1 VTPCDIFARFRDL
14 ARGVVRAY
22 SRDRPLVFVDE
33 LDSTRRAREN
43 CFARAPVASSS
54 LAARRSAFRSSTPDA
69 MAFASTRAIALETP
83 PRARLASRR
92 GDVAGVRRV
101 VMHRAE
107 GRHRSAGGAS
117 SLRERRPSSRHR
129 HRQRVVVAAA
139 AAADDDDSNKGLGL
153 LEWLGPVIPQGALVT
168 GVKGG
173 WKLAWCVPYTG
184 SHTTPSPW

>member
-1 VTPCDIFARFRDL
+1 L
-14 ARGVVRAY
+14 K
-22 SRDRPLVFVDE
+22 
-33 LDSTRRAREN
+33 
-43 CFARAPVASSS
+43 
-54 LAARRSAFRSSTPDA
+54 
-69 MAFASTRAIALETP
+69 TP